1 MKQNKRNKR
10 TETGRSMVEMLGVL
24 AIIGVLSVAGIMG
37 YRIAIAKHRANEIAQ
52 ATSIAYQTL
61 QAGQGVPADLLATG
75 ANIVSQ
81 DQATLTVT
89 IADQNV
95 CQALRTMLEGP
106 WTIEGDCTD

>member
-1 MKQNKRNKR
+1 MKKNKIKY
-10 TETGRSMVEMLGVL
+10 ESGRSMVEMLGVL

-61 QAGQGVPADLLATG
+61 QAGQGVPADLPATG

-95 CQALRTMLEGP
+95 CLALKTMLEGP